1 MIDLNGNHR
10 SRQPMSMSKN
20 PPNPV
25 NKNDKNAVSMKKRHY
40 TRKRIEKALDSFVC
54 QLGTIP
60 KIGSYG
66 MKNYRWVEIN
76 AKKEV
81 CEELLGQR

>member
-10 SRQPMSMSKN
+10 SRMSITMSTT

-25 NKNDKNAVSMKKRHY
+25 NKNDKNAISMKKRHY
-40 TRKRIEKALDSFVC
+40 SRKRIQKVLDSYVC

-60 KIGSYG
+60 KTGLYG

-76 AKKEV
+76 AKKEA
-81 CEELLGQR
+81 CEELLG